1 MGGNGPHS
9 GARNSSFGLATL
21 RRDGY
26 AAVRASATTSD
37 PSSFNPN
44 LVTTLRPAIPLS
56 PSSRFLRLTLNSGL
70 QPRPRPS
77 PGAWLGHLLHHQA
90 QSHRATPHRHRRL
103 CRSDF
108 ACRLNLSP
116 HSNPSPP
123 PSTFN
128 PTPTLTTGGSLQIGL
143 APSSP
148 HMAAGLLANQSVPL
162 AANATDAPIEFA
174 GGATF
179 ASLMGQEVVL
189 EVRARHARLNPNPSP
204 THSHS
209 PCHR

>member
-56 PSSRFLRLTLNSGL
+56 PSPRFLRLTLNSGL
-70 QPRPRPS
+70 QPSPRPS

-123 PSTFN
+123 RHRPSTQHQLS
-128 PTPTLTTGGSLQIGL
+128 PQAAACRLV
-143 APSSP
+143 SSP
-148 HMAAGLLANQSVPL
+148 RRRTRRQAC
-162 AANATDAPIEFA
+162 
-174 GGATF
+174 
-179 ASLMGQEVVL
+179 
-189 EVRARHARLNPNPSP
+189 SP
-204 THSHS
+204 TSRYRS
-209 PCHR
+209 PLMQPTHPSNLRAAPPSRR